1 MTGAQAS
8 SYLQQTSGEKP
19 KISSKIPLSVHE
31 YRVITQA
38 YAIKVACALNV
49 NGKGHPGRNV

>member
-1 MTGAQAS
+1 MTSAQAS
-8 SYLQQTSGEKP
+8 SYLRQTSGEKP
-19 KISSKIPLSVHE
+19 KISRKIPLVHE

-38 YAIKVACALNV
+38 YAIKGACALNV